1 MACITAN
8 MARECRV
15 ERVDK
20 HQLAGGGQGSAGRR
34 SNSVHVQGKPGGKHS
49 CESTHGA
56 VSAVNVFRGANTRVS
71 VDPFKP
77 AMEQSGR

>member
-49 CESTHGA
+49 CAKART
-56 VSAVNVFRGANTRVS
+56 VRVCRACF
-71 VDPFKP
+71 PRRKY
-77 AMEQSGR
+77 ARQC